1 MTGSE
6 VCFCGGK
13 STRVKTPA
21 VQTVREL
28 VYQRLSIVAEE
39 LNQRLAAVAA
49 EIAGLF
55 EEQLCSPPQ
64 HGDQQHKLL
73 DTVPK
78 TGDHRADLHHHLVT
92 EEEVFFQQQ
101 EWNPVVDQK
110 EPEATQT
117 EEKLGD
123 FWTIHNGEEL
133 QQLEEVDVTKFP
145 IILNVKSEN
154 DEENPQLLVSK
165 ELNSPESGDWS
176 TNVSHEEPEPPQNK
190 QEQEECWTSQEEE
203 QLQQLEEVDAI
214 KFPMK
219 DTCLEDSQLHDSTSV
234 SEDVPDASSKNKGSD
249 AHLQP
254 KQTKYQSR
262 DPLFSDIGPKRT
274 SITDHE
280 TCDNKRITAEVTQAE
295 ERSSNQETV
304 GSLVVGALN
313 KINGTRVNDK
323 RHYCLYC
330 KRPYVKIARHLQ
342 EVHNDELDVAKA
354 MSFPKSSEEKK
365 KCLELIRNKGN
376 HAHNTAV
383 MKTGKGE
390 LIPRKRPR
398 KEVLGSKFIHCEYCH
413 GLLRRNVFLKHMKLC
428 KHKPESLPTKPGMTM
443 PSHFSKQ
450 FWQVVGVMNHDPI
463 TDIVKNDS
471 VIIEVGKHL
480 LNKGGM
486 SAKNQQFVRDKI
498 RGMGRLI
505 HSARRV
511 TNLTKME
518 DFINPKN
525 FLATVKAV
533 KVTCGYD
540 SATNMFSVP
549 SLAYKLGN
557 ALVQVS
563 KFLKAKGL
571 SANNQTLVRN
581 ATEFQKVYSNKWN
594 SMVSLTALTKTTK
607 WNVPNL
613 ISFTEDMQ
621 KIHQFLGQMQLQ
633 CSSEIS
639 KCSSTK
645 VWVDLAEV
653 CLAQTILF
661 NRRRERRVSSITL
674 SEFLSRDTSD
684 PHPDLDWSLSEVE
697 TKLCHHFSRFVT
709 TTKQGRPVPILV
721 TPKILCAL
729 ELLVKQRKACGIL
742 KDNIYLFARP
752 AAMTHLSG
760 TGCIRGFAEAC
771 GAKCPKALVSTK
783 LQKHAAAL
791 STVLNMAD
799 TNLDQLTNFLSYD
812 VAIHC
817 ELDRLPEKTL
827 HLAKISKVLMALEQ
841 GRLAEFRD
849 KNLDQIIIYPDEKV
863 LGSDAEELSEEE
875 SLPPTVGD
883 EISPTHKRRKPSSPV
898 DEMPSLKTTSKAKG
912 RQPSEGDGI
921 PPKKM
926 KRKLSPV
933 GGGAVRHSKDKV
945 LRKRKFW
952 QQAEVQAVERQM
964 DPFIRSCVVPAK
976 RDCEKCLRAEPE
988 ALKNR
993 NWQTLKFYVHNRIQ
1007 AYKKKVQ
1014 R

>member
-234 SEDVPDASSKNKGSD
+234 SEDVPDASSKNK
-249 AHLQP
+249 
-254 KQTKYQSR
+254 
-262 DPLFSDIGPKRT
+262 
-274 SITDHE
+274 
-280 TCDNKRITAEVTQAE
+280 
-295 ERSSNQETV
+295 
-304 GSLVVGALN
+304 
-313 KINGTRVNDK
+313 
-323 RHYCLYC
+323 
-330 KRPYVKIARHLQ
+330 
-342 EVHNDELDVAKA
+342 
-354 MSFPKSSEEKK
+354 
-365 KCLELIRNKGN
+365 
-376 HAHNTAV
+376 
-383 MKTGKGE
+383 
-390 LIPRKRPR
+390 
-398 KEVLGSKFIHCEYCH
+398 
-413 GLLRRNVFLKHMKLC
+413 
-428 KHKPESLPTKPGMTM
+428 
-443 PSHFSKQ
+443 
-450 FWQVVGVMNHDPI
+450 
-463 TDIVKNDS
+463 
-471 VIIEVGKHL
+471 
-480 LNKGGM
+480 
-486 SAKNQQFVRDKI
+486 
-498 RGMGRLI
+498 
-505 HSARRV
+505 
-511 TNLTKME
+511 
-518 DFINPKN
+518 
-525 FLATVKAV
+525 
-533 KVTCGYD
+533 
-540 SATNMFSVP
+540 
-549 SLAYKLGN
+549 
-557 ALVQVS
+557 
-563 KFLKAKGL
+563 
-571 SANNQTLVRN
+571 
-581 ATEFQKVYSNKWN
+581 
-594 SMVSLTALTKTTK
+594 
-607 WNVPNL
+607 
-613 ISFTEDMQ
+613 
-621 KIHQFLGQMQLQ
+621 
-633 CSSEIS
+633 
-639 KCSSTK
+639 
-645 VWVDLAEV
+645 
-653 CLAQTILF
+653 
-661 NRRRERRVSSITL
+661 
-674 SEFLSRDTSD
+674 
-684 PHPDLDWSLSEVE
+684 
-697 TKLCHHFSRFVT
+697 
-709 TTKQGRPVPILV
+709 
-721 TPKILCAL
+721 
-729 ELLVKQRKACGIL
+729 
-742 KDNIYLFARP
+742 
-752 AAMTHLSG
+752 
-760 TGCIRGFAEAC
+760 
-771 GAKCPKALVSTK
+771 
-783 LQKHAAAL
+783 
-791 STVLNMAD
+791 
-799 TNLDQLTNFLSYD
+799 
-812 VAIHC
+812 
-817 ELDRLPEKTL
+817 
-827 HLAKISKVLMALEQ
+827 
-841 GRLAEFRD
+841 
-849 KNLDQIIIYPDEKV
+849 EKV